1 MAEPLD
7 TRSQLID
14 ATVKELLETGP
25 GSLRVST
32 IAQEVGIS
40 EASVYHFFKNKLDL
54 VESAQI
60 ESYRRS
66 HLEMMIPF
74 QAAVD
79 LSETLEDFN
88 RAIRKLFAMIHAP
101 ERHAL
106 RAVRMQALG
115 AAMTSERLRKALN
128 EVNEEVQGRVTDVIK
143 KAQSLG
149 WVNPNSDAR
158 SLAYWI
164 NGVIMGRVFIE
175 MDPEWGDTSQWD
187 EISVNAVLR
196 AFNQPPNNFVAM

>member
-128 EVNEEVQGRVTDVIK
+128 EVNEEVQGRVTDVIR

-196 AFNQPPNNFVAM
+196 AFHPATE

>member
-143 KAQSLG
+143 KTQSLG

-196 AFNQPPNNFVAM
+196 AFHPATE

>member
-14 ATVKELLETGP
+14 ATVKELVETGP

-115 AAMTSERLRKALN
+115 AAMTSERLRKVLN

-187 EISVNAVLR
+187 EISVNAVLQ
-196 AFNQPPNNFVAM
+196 AFHPAPE

>member
-14 ATVKELLETGP
+14 ATVKELVETGP

-32 IAQEVGIS
+32 IAQAVGIS

-196 AFNQPPNNFVAM
+196 AFHPAPE

>member
-128 EVNEEVQGRVTDVIK
+128 EINEEVQGRVTDVIK

-196 AFNQPPNNFVAM
+196 AFHPAPE

>member
-1 MAEPLD
+1 MAAPLD

-14 ATVKELLETGP
+14 ATVKELVETGP

-196 AFNQPPNNFVAM
+196 AFHPAPE

>member
-32 IAQEVGIS
+32 IVQEVGIS

-196 AFNQPPNNFVAM
+196 AFHPGPE

>member
-196 AFNQPPNNFVAM
+196 AFHPAPE

>member
-196 AFNQPPNNFVAM
+196 AFHPATE

>member
-14 ATVKELLETGP
+14 ATVKELVETGP

-196 AFNQPPNNFVAM
+196 AFHPATE

>member
-1 MAEPLD
+1 
-7 TRSQLID
+7 
-14 ATVKELLETGP
+14 
-25 GSLRVST
+25 
-32 IAQEVGIS
+32 
-40 EASVYHFFKNKLDL
+40 
-54 VESAQI
+54 
-60 ESYRRS
+60 
-66 HLEMMIPF
+66 
-74 QAAVD
+74 
-79 LSETLEDFN
+79 
-88 RAIRKLFAMIHAP
+88 
-101 ERHAL
+101 
-106 RAVRMQALG
+106 
-115 AAMTSERLRKALN
+115 MTSERLRKALN

-196 AFNQPPNNFVAM
+196 AFHPAHE

>member
-14 ATVKELLETGP
+14 ATVKELVETGP

-66 HLEMMIPF
+66 HLEMIIPF

-115 AAMTSERLRKALN
+115 AAMTSERYAK
-128 EVNEEVQGRVTDVIK
+128 
-143 KAQSLG
+143 
-149 WVNPNSDAR
+149 P
-158 SLAYWI
+158 
-164 NGVIMGRVFIE
+164 
-175 MDPEWGDTSQWD
+175 
-187 EISVNAVLR
+187 
-196 AFNQPPNNFVAM
+196 

>member
-14 ATVKELLETGP
+14 ATVKELVETGP

-196 AFNQPPNNFVAM
+196 AFHPAHE

>member
-1 MAEPLD
+1 
-7 TRSQLID
+7 LID
-14 ATVKELLETGP
+14 ATVKELVETGP

-196 AFNQPPNNFVAM
+196 AFHPAPE

>member
-14 ATVKELLETGP
+14 ATVKELVETGP

-128 EVNEEVQGRVTDVIK
+128 EINEEVQGRVTDVIK

-149 WVNPNSDAR
+149 WVNPNFEAR
-158 SLAYWI
+158 SLAYWV
-164 NGVIMGRVFIE
+164 NSVVAGRVFIE
-175 MDPEWGDTSQWD
+175 MNHNWGDRSKWD
-187 EISVNAVLR
+187 AIAVESVLR
-196 AFNQPPNNFVAM
+196 MFDPNTNL

>member
-1 MAEPLD
+1 
-7 TRSQLID
+7 
-14 ATVKELLETGP
+14 
-25 GSLRVST
+25 
-32 IAQEVGIS
+32 
-40 EASVYHFFKNKLDL
+40 VYHFFKNKLDL

-196 AFNQPPNNFVAM
+196 AFHPVPE

>member
-14 ATVKELLETGP
+14 ATVKELVETGP

-66 HLEMMIPF
+66 HLEMVVPF

-79 LSETLEDFN
+79 LSIRLALTESVAVTTGPDGRHVIAHVDDTQVDPANTLTWV
-88 RAIRKLFAMIHAP
+88 ALPQIR
-101 ERHAL
+101 
-106 RAVRMQALG
+106 
-115 AAMTSERLRKALN
+115 
-128 EVNEEVQGRVTDVIK
+128 
-143 KAQSLG
+143 
-149 WVNPNSDAR
+149 
-158 SLAYWI
+158 
-164 NGVIMGRVFIE
+164 
-175 MDPEWGDTSQWD
+175 
-187 EISVNAVLR
+187 
-196 AFNQPPNNFVAM
+196 

>member
-187 EISVNAVLR
+187 EISVNAVLQ
-196 AFNQPPNNFVAM
+196 AFHPAPE

>member
-1 MAEPLD
+1 MAELLD

-196 AFNQPPNNFVAM
+196 AFHPAPE

>member
-196 AFNQPPNNFVAM
+196 AFNPAPE

>member
-196 AFNQPPNNFVAM
+196 AFHPAHE

>member
-1 MAEPLD
+1 
-7 TRSQLID
+7 
-14 ATVKELLETGP
+14 
-25 GSLRVST
+25 
-32 IAQEVGIS
+32 
-40 EASVYHFFKNKLDL
+40 VYHFFKNKLDL

-196 AFNQPPNNFVAM
+196 AFHPAPE

>member
-1 MAEPLD
+1 
-7 TRSQLID
+7 
-14 ATVKELLETGP
+14 
-25 GSLRVST
+25 
-32 IAQEVGIS
+32 
-40 EASVYHFFKNKLDL
+40 
-54 VESAQI
+54 
-60 ESYRRS
+60 
-66 HLEMMIPF
+66 
-74 QAAVD
+74 
-79 LSETLEDFN
+79 
-88 RAIRKLFAMIHAP
+88 
-101 ERHAL
+101 
-106 RAVRMQALG
+106 
-115 AAMTSERLRKALN
+115 MTSERLRKALN

-196 AFNQPPNNFVAM
+196 AFNPAPE

>member
-14 ATVKELLETGP
+14 ATVKELVETGP

-196 AFNQPPNNFVAM
+196 AFNPAPE

>member
-14 ATVKELLETGP
+14 ATVKELVETGP

-196 AFNQPPNNFVAM
+196 AFHPDPE

>member
-14 ATVKELLETGP
+14 ATVKELVETGP

-32 IAQEVGIS
+32 IAQAVGIS

-66 HLEMMIPF
+66 HLEMVVPF

-79 LSETLEDFN
+79 LSETNEDFR
-88 RAIRKLFAMIHAP
+88 RAIKKLFAMVHSP
-101 ERHAL
+101 ERYAI
-106 RAVRMQALG
+106 RAVRIQALG
-115 AAMTSERLRKALN
+115 AAVTSERLRKALIDIN
-128 EVNEEVQGRVTDVIK
+128 GEVQNRVTEVIK
-143 KAQSLG
+143 SGQKLG

-196 AFNQPPNNFVAM
+196 AFHPAPE